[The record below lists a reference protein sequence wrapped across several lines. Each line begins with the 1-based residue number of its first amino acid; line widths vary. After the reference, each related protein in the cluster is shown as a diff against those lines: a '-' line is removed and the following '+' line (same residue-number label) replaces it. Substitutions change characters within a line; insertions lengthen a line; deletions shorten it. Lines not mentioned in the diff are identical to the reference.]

1 MRAGIALDDLR
12 RMSMRDFI
20 YVMDVMTE
28 QADSSGSGEREA
40 TQADID
46 AFFM

>member
-28 QADSSGSGEREA
+28 QADSAGSREREA